1 MFGNDTVSYGRAWT
15 SASGMPMIHFVRMA
29 ALEQNFVTSGRNN
42 RSASILLRNLTN
54 GTPLPI
60 KAFAKVNDVGFSAA
74 WGNSKPPA
82 DFEKLWR
89 GLTIVGDAH
98 LAGMAINVM
107 AQIAGFYGPDRVPA
121 LFLGK

>member
-60 KAFAKVNDVGFSAA
+60 KGVCQSQRRGI
-74 WGNSKPPA
+74 
-82 DFEKLWR
+82 LR
-89 GLTIVGDAH
+89 GLGEQQTSG
-98 LAGMAINVM
+98 
-107 AQIAGFYGPDRVPA
+107 
-121 LFLGK
+121 